1 MSYERK
7 VSIVALVLAFVMLAA
22 AIHFLRR
29 GDLPMA
35 LSGAG
40 PAMGAAIVAGWPQH
54 FAYLFRKPAR
64 EALLEVQSLPLLIG
78 LGVYASLLI
87 GTVGMVWSWLAK

>member
-7 VSIVALVLAFVMLAA
+7 VSIVALVLAFAMLAMA
-22 AIHFLRR
+22 VHFLRR

-54 FAYLFRKPAR
+54 FAYLFRKSAK
-64 EALLEVQSLPLLIG
+64 EALLEVQSVPLLIG
-78 LGVYASLLI
+78 LGVYASIAL
-87 GTVGMVWSWLAK
+87 GTVGMVWSWLAR

>member
-7 VSIVALVLAFVMLAA
+7 VSIVALVLAFAMLAA
-22 AIHFLRR
+22 AIYSLRR

-35 LSGAG
+35 LLAAG
-40 PAMGAAIVAGWPQH
+40 PAMGAAIVAGWPKY
-54 FAYLFRKPAR
+54 FAELFRKPAR
-64 EALLEVQSLPLLIG
+64 EALLEVQSLPLPIG
-78 LGVYASLLI
+78 LAVYASLLI

>member
-7 VSIVALVLAFVMLAA
+7 VSIVALVLAFAMLAA
-22 AIHFLRR
+22 AVHSVRR

-35 LSGAG
+35 LLAAG
-40 PAMGAAIVAGWPQH
+40 PAMGAAIVAGWPKY
-54 FAYLFRKPAR
+54 FAELFRKPAK

-78 LGVYASLLI
+78 VGVYASLAL
-87 GTVGMVWSWLAK
+87 GTVGMVWSWLSK